1 MEISIIAA
9 IITGVFSVIAAIITA
24 IVTIYQAKSNK
35 NNVKEN
41 SEMSNKSKEY
51 INIPTPKHP
60 TLLNPDEYDI
70 EDENFFITL
79 GGLLQQ
85 SRNPKDVTIK
95 KINKDK

>member
-1 MEISIIAA
+1 MEFTIIAA
-9 IITGVFSVIAAIITA
+9 IITGACTIIAAIIAA
-24 IVTIYQAKSNK
+24 IVAIYQAKTNK
-35 NNVKEN
+35 NKVKEN
-41 SEMSNKSKEY
+41 SEMPNKDEEY

-70 EDENFFITL
+70 EDENYFITL

-95 KINKDK
+95 KINKDE